1 MKLEIDLKVFG
12 DAAKISEAFKAEE
25 FSRGR
30 SEIKMEE
37 KKDNMV
43 FKIKSEDIPSMR
55 AALNSLLKL
64 FLIYEK
70 MEEVE

>member
-1 MKLEIDLKVFG
+1 MVANSKKSRSPCSEE
-12 DAAKISEAFKAEE
+12 AKK
-25 FSRGR
+25 
-30 SEIKMEE
+30 EE